1 MRYALALLLSAAL
14 AAVFMAPAVAQETT
28 CPEPEPDQVVV
39 CWEPPTTRVDGQ
51 PLAPDEIS
59 HYEVGCVAEGLT
71 PADGYA
77 ADYTIPGTDQQHQ
90 TEPAAIVDD
99 YGRYACA
106 LRTVDTDGLKSTWS
120 STFPVIWPAA
130 RPGPPVNVLII
141 TGGTQ

>member
-1 MRYALALLLSAAL
+1 MRFPLIAAAL
-14 AAVFMAPAVAQETT
+14 AAFFMGAAHAQEPA
-28 CPEPEPDQVVV
+28 CPEPTEGQVVV

-51 PLAPDEIS
+51 PLALDEIS

-77 ADYTIPGTDQQHQ
+77 ADYTIPGTDQQHE
-90 TEPAAIVDD
+90 TEPAAMVDD

-106 LRTVDTDGLKSTWS
+106 LRTVDTDGRKSTWS

-141 TGGTQ
+141 TGASQ